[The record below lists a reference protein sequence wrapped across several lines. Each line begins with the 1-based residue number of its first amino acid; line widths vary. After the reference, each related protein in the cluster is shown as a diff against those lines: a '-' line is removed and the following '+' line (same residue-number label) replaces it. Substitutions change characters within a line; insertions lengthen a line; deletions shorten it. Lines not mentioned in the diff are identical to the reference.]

1 MKKAELALRE
11 DIIARCREMN
21 SSGINQGTSGNI
33 SVRFEDRMLISPS
46 ATPYDQMTPEM
57 IASVGLED
65 TSGRYEGP
73 LKPSTEWRFH
83 QKLLRGR
90 PDAGAVVHAH
100 PTYCTT
106 LAIARKEI
114 PSCHYMIAAFG
125 GNNVRC
131 AGYATFG
138 SEELSE
144 LAIDA
149 MTDRTA
155 CLLANHGMIAIGE
168 TLAKAMWRAIEL
180 ETIAKQY
187 YLSLAIGGPVLLS
200 DAAIDDTHRG
210 FAGYGLQDDADAE
223 KPKPKRRAPKKPA
236 AKTAAAGK
244 PAAKASA
251 TKKPAAKT
259 AAASK
264 PATRTT
270 AAKKP
275 ATKSAAAKKPAAKK
289 PAAKTAAAKKPPAS
303 KK

>member
-33 SVRFEDRMLISPS
+33 SVRYEDRMLISPS
-46 ATPYDQMTPEM
+46 ATPYDQMTPDM

-168 TLAKAMWRAIEL
+168 NLAKAMWRAIEL

-210 FAGYGLQDDADAE
+210 FAGYGLQDDAGKAT
-223 KPKPKRRAPKKPA
+223 PKPKRR
-236 AKTAAAGK
+236 
-244 PAAKASA
+244 
-251 TKKPAAKT
+251 
-259 AAASK
+259 
-264 PATRTT
+264 
-270 AAKKP
+270 
-275 ATKSAAAKKPAAKK
+275 AAKK
-289 PAAKTAAAKKPPAS
+289 PAAKTAAAKKPAAKTAAAAKKPAAKAAAAKPAAKTAATRKPAAKAAAARKPAAKAAATRKPS
-303 KK
+303 ARKK

>member
-33 SVRFEDRMLISPS
+33 SVRYEDRMLISPS
-46 ATPYDQMTPEM
+46 ATPYDQMTPDM

-168 TLAKAMWRAIEL
+168 NLAKAMWRAIEL

-187 YLSLAIGGPVLLS
+187 YLSLSIGGSVLLS

-210 FAGYGLQDDADAE
+210 FAGYGLQDDAGKE
-223 KPKPKRRAPKKPA
+223 TPKPKRR
-236 AKTAAAGK
+236 
-244 PAAKASA
+244 
-251 TKKPAAKT
+251 
-259 AAASK
+259 
-264 PATRTT
+264 
-270 AAKKP
+270 
-275 ATKSAAAKKPAAKK
+275 AAKK
-289 PAAKTAAAKKPPAS
+289 PAAKTAAAKKPAAKAASAKKPAAKAEAAAEPAAKPAAARKPAAKAAAARKPAAKAAATRKPPAR